1 MIYFPAPE
9 GEGADAVSVRAQY
22 MDCIRGDGSGPIFD
36 FEKYD
41 SLFPTIAVSSD
52 KVLVAIDRLKSAIH
66 LLPEYREQY
75 LSYLRRTA
83 RKAVEAVI
91 ANDDLAGLNT
101 LAELKIFTGENID
114 ACIELANTARK
125 PEVLSFLLN
134 YKNASIGIT
143 EADYE
148 L

>member
-1 MIYFPAPE
+1 M
-9 GEGADAVSVRAQY
+9 
-22 MDCIRGDGSGPIFD
+22 
-36 FEKYD
+36 
-41 SLFPTIAVSSD
+41 
-52 KVLVAIDRLKSAIH
+52 
-66 LLPEYREQY
+66 
-75 LSYLRRTA
+75 
-83 RKAVEAVI
+83 EAVI

-114 ACIELANTARK
+114 ACMELANTARK